1 MSKKTFTSR
10 QGFANILLIVLVVVL
25 AGAAGYFALR
35 KPMAEPIIPEVNN
48 EQPSQTPLTS
58 SQANTS
64 AWKIYSGDN
73 FSVKYPTN
81 IFTMFDVRK
90 YSGAQY
96 KRTLTETKLISS
108 SRASNIGKKECI
120 YSNNGQKEICQI
132 GFESGISF
140 IETDGPI
147 SDYTSLLEG
156 DGGVK
161 TTVTIGGKQ
170 FVQSTRQFPDCTY
183 PKDANGD
190 EQKICTDDVELE
202 TYYIALNADR
212 TLMVSRSVQGAH
224 YYPKQ
229 LDGFPQQTLLDQILS
244 TLVIQ

>member
-1 MSKKTFTSR
+1 MKNLQK
-10 QGFANILLIVLVVVL
+10 GFAPIALIIIAVVVV
-25 AGAAGYFALR
+25 AGIGGYFALR
-35 KPMAEPIIPEVNN
+35 KPTAEKINSPINN
-48 EQPSQTPLTS
+48 EQTTQVTPPTSQS
-58 SQANTS
+58 NISE
-64 AWKIYSGDN
+64 WKVYSGDN

-96 KRTLTETKLISS
+96 KITLTETKLISS
-108 SRASNIGKKECI
+108 LRASNIGKKECV
-120 YSNNGQKEICQI
+120 YYNNGPKEICQL

-140 IETDGPI
+140 TETDGPI
-147 SDYTSLLEG
+147 SDYTSLIEG

-170 FVQSTRQFPDCTY
+170 FVKSTRQFPDCTY
-183 PKDANGD
+183 PKNANGE
-190 EQKICTDDVELE
+190 EQKVCTDGVELDI
-202 TYYIALNADR
+202 YYIALNANR

-229 LDGFPQQTLLDQILS
+229 LDGFPQQSLFDQVLS
-244 TLVIQ
+244 TLVIK